1 MRTKL
6 REMIPADVP
15 AVLDLL
21 REQNDRD
28 GTSYGVAQV
37 FDARGNRM
45 PNIPLAL
52 VAEDVDTGQVVQAHV
67 WERTLEHT
75 VFGTSAEASVCSMH
89 EQAAVWYLLR
99 QKGYR
104 DEHILVPVER
114 VSSLAHGIDSI
125 LGMKSTEGLLEHF
138 YRMLDPVENDE
149 LRKWYEARRLKDGE
163 SSRGDNIQDGPEGK
177 RGLQPGSPEELPDR

>member
-1 MRTKL
+1 
-6 REMIPADVP
+6 MIPADVP

-52 VAEDVDTGQVVQAHV
+52 VAEDIDTGQVVQAHV

-75 VFGTSAEASVCSMH
+75 VFGISAEATVCAMR
-89 EQAAVWYLLR
+89 EQAAMWYLLR

-104 DEHILVPVER
+104 DEHILVPVQC
-114 VSSLAHGIDSI
+114 VPLMAHSLGVVAR
-125 LGMKSTEGLLEHF
+125 MNSTEGLLEHF
-138 YRMLDPVENDE
+138 YRLLDPVENDE

-163 SSRGDNIQDGPEGK
+163 SSRGNDIQDGAERKLGV
-177 RGLQPGSPEELPDR
+177 QPGSPEELPDR

>member
-1 MRTKL
+1 MTS
-6 REMIPADVP
+6 ADVP

-37 FDARGNRM
+37 FDGRGNRM

-104 DEHILVPVER
+104 DEHILVPVAR
-114 VSSLAHGIDSI
+114 VPSLARGLDSI

-138 YRMLDPVENDE
+138 YRLLDPVENDE
-149 LRKWYEARRLKDGE
+149 LRKWYEARRLKDGK
-163 SSRGDNIQDGPEGK
+163 SSRGTDIQHREGRE
-177 RGLQPGSPEELPDR
+177 RGVQPGSPK